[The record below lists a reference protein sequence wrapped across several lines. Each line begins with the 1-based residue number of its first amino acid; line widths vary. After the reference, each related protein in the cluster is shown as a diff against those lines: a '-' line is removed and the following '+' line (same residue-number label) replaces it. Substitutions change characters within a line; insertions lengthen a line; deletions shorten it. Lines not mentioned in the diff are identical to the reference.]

1 MILIT
6 FFSKGV
12 RSPMNQATSYLDG
25 SQIYGVD
32 VDEQLK
38 LRAGV
43 GGKGHSSYIFFCWNF
58 GIQFNS
64 KTFALSIMAF
74 ESHYVLFSS

>member
-1 MILIT
+1 
-6 FFSKGV
+6 
-12 RSPMNQATSYLDG
+12 MNQATSYMDG

-43 GGKGHSSYIFFCWNF
+43 GGKE
-58 GIQFNS
+58 QNS
-64 KTFALSIMAF
+64 RCMKNKSCTIKTLLLSIGN
-74 ESHYVLFSS
+74 YL

>member
-1 MILIT
+1 
-6 FFSKGV
+6 
-12 RSPMNQATSYLDG
+12 MNQATSYLDG

-43 GGKGHSSYIFFCWNF
+43 GGKGHNSSL
-58 GIQFNS
+58 
-64 KTFALSIMAF
+64 ALQLAIRDTI
-74 ESHYVLFSS
+74 

>member
-1 MILIT
+1 
-6 FFSKGV
+6 
-12 RSPMNQATSYLDG
+12 MNQATSYMDG

-43 GGKGHSSYIFFCWNF
+43 GGKE
-58 GIQFNS
+58 QNS
-64 KTFALSIMAF
+64 RL
-74 ESHYVLFSS
+74 

>member
-1 MILIT
+1 
-6 FFSKGV
+6 
-12 RSPMNQATSYLDG
+12 MNQATSYLDG

-43 GGKGHSSYIFFCWNF
+43 GGKE
-58 GIQFNS
+58 QNS
-64 KTFALSIMAF
+64 RCIKINRVQVCDTLESIIEHF
-74 ESHYVLFSS
+74 KKHNQIV

>member
-1 MILIT
+1 
-6 FFSKGV
+6 
-12 RSPMNQATSYLDG
+12 MNQATSYMDG

-43 GGKGHSSYIFFCWNF
+43 GGKEQNSRLWKINRVQSKPCVYWLQSIFEFF
-58 GIQFNS
+58 GI
-64 KTFALSIMAF
+64 KSIIK
-74 ESHYVLFSS
+74 

>member
-1 MILIT
+1 
-6 FFSKGV
+6 
-12 RSPMNQATSYLDG
+12 MNQATSYLDG

-43 GGKGHSSYIFFCWNF
+43 GGKEQNSSMKNKSCTI
-58 GIQFNS
+58 
-64 KTFALSIMAF
+64 KTLLLLIGN
-74 ESHYVLFSS
+74 YL

>member
-1 MILIT
+1 MVYEIT
-6 FFSKGV
+6 IQYHSYLPVGV

-43 GGKGHSSYIFFCWNF
+43 GGKE
-58 GIQFNS
+58 QNS
-64 KTFALSIMAF
+64 RCMKNKSCTIKTLLLLIGN
-74 ESHYVLFSS
+74 YL

>member
-1 MILIT
+1 MVYEIT
-6 FFSKGV
+6 IHYHSYLPVGV

-43 GGKGHSSYIFFCWNF
+43 GGKEQNSSMKNKSCTI
-58 GIQFNS
+58 
-64 KTFALSIMAF
+64 KTLLLLIGN
-74 ESHYVLFSS
+74 YL

>member
-1 MILIT
+1 
-6 FFSKGV
+6 
-12 RSPMNQATSYLDG
+12 MNQATSYLDG

-43 GGKGHSSYIFFCWNF
+43 GGKGH
-58 GIQFNS
+58 NS
-64 KTFALSIMAF
+64 KF
-74 ESHYVLFSS
+74 